1 MHAEVRAPIIPSKRH
16 IANRR
21 HSFRAEQ
28 NSLNTEPI
36 ILMWQTGTSAASWE
50 LRSQG
55 RYEEAWQLVKQGC
68 DRNDAEALMEMPL
81 CYPDVQTLEERNNG
95 VKLSAAQGHPVAMA
109 MASPEPNIATVLQVM
124 KENMPAHAAYW
135 AGKELNQISLEMLF
149 AANKWHHPLA
159 AAFLADRVPA
169 FLDDGKDNRKERVH
183 YLRIAA
189 YQNCAAAIVDLAHY
203 YFHGYGTAVHQ
214 AMYQGARLLSYFS
227 PARQCKYAAD
237 LYSCLRARIIAKHEL
252 SDDRI
257 RELYV
262 YGKAHTPTIIAA
274 AFLADH
280 SPRHVYLS
288 VQTSCRSAVLYVI
301 WSFRREFRWPRDLC
315 KMLAQMV
322 WNNRENDAALW
333 YYII

>member
-1 MHAEVRAPIIPSKRH
+1 
-16 IANRR
+16 
-21 HSFRAEQ
+21 
-28 NSLNTEPI
+28 
-36 ILMWQTGTSAASWE
+36 MWQTGTSAASWQ

-95 VKLSAAQGHPVAMA
+95 VKLAAAQGHPVAMA

-203 YFHGYGTAVHQ
+203 YFNGYGTAVHRS
-214 AMYQGARLLSYFS
+214 MHEGARLLSYFS
-227 PARQCKYAAD
+227 PARQCRYALD
-237 LYSCLRARIIAKHEL
+237 LYSCLHARIIAKHEL
-252 SDDRI
+252 LDDRL

-262 YGKAHTPTIIAA
+262 YGKAHTPTIVAA
-274 AFLADH
+274 ASFADP
-280 SPRHVYLS
+280 SPRHVYFR
-288 VQTSCRSAVLYVI
+288 VQTSCRATVLYVM
-301 WSFRREFRWPRDLC
+301 WAFRREFRWPRDLC
-315 KMLAQMV
+315 KMLAQWV
-322 WNNRENDAALW
+322 WNDREKDAALW